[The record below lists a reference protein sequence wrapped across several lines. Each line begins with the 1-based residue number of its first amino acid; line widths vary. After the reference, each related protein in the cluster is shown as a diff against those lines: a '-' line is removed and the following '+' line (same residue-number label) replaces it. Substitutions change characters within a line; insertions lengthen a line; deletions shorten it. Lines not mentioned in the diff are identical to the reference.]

1 MRIAFYAPMKPPT
14 SAIPSGDRQIA
25 RLLMAALEHA
35 GHEVSLASRFRS
47 FDGTGNE
54 ARQLKIKRICGKLGD
69 RLVERY
75 RNMANQA
82 RPEVWFTYH
91 VFFKAPDWIGP
102 RVARALGIPYV
113 VAEASFAPKREHG
126 PWRIGHAG
134 ARESIV
140 AADLVVTTNGGDL
153 ECLTPLLKT
162 ADRSIDLAP
171 FLDTAPYEAAGV
183 RRDHHR
189 RALADSLGV
198 RPGVPLLLTVAMM
211 RPGDKVE
218 SYRVLAE
225 ALEALRDKE
234 WRLVIA
240 GSGPAEDEVR
250 GIFAPIDDR
259 VHWLGRRDPEELPGL
274 YAACDAFLWPALKET
289 PGMCFL
295 EAQAVGT
302 PVIGGRAYGVPAV
315 VADGETGFLCAAG
328 DAGEFADAV
337 ARLLGDGALRRSL
350 GNAAAKRVWARH
362 GLDAASRTLDTA
374 LGRLSK

>member
-1 MRIAFYAPMKPPT
+1 MKPPT

-162 ADRSIDLAP
+162 ADRSIYLVP

-302 PVIGGRAYGVPAV
+302 PVIGGRAYDVPAV

>member
-1 MRIAFYAPMKPPT
+1 MKPPT

-162 ADRSIDLAP
+162 ADRSIYLAP

-302 PVIGGRAYGVPAV
+302 PVIGGRAYDVPAV

>member
-1 MRIAFYAPMKPPT
+1 MKPPT

-47 FDGTGNE
+47 FDGTGDE

-102 RVARALGIPYV
+102 CVAHALGIPYV

-134 ARESIV
+134 AREAIV

-302 PVIGGRAYGVPAV
+302 PVIGGRSYGVPAV

-337 ARLLGDGALRRSL
+337 ARLLGDGALRRLL

>member
-14 SAIPSGDRQIA
+14 SATPSGDRQIA
-25 RLLMAALEHA
+25 RLLIAALERA

-47 FDGTGNE
+47 FDGTGDE
-54 ARQLKIKRICGKLGD
+54 ARQRKIKRICGKLGD
-69 RLVERY
+69 RLAERY
-75 RNMANQA
+75 RNMAKQA

-126 PWRIGHAG
+126 SWRIGHAG
-134 ARESIV
+134 AREAIV
-140 AADLVVTTNGGDL
+140 AADLVVTTNGGDR

-171 FLDTAPYEAAGV
+171 FLDTAPYEAAGA
-183 RRDHHR
+183 RRVHHR
-189 RALADSLGV
+189 RTLAHSLGA
-198 RPGVPLLLTVAMM
+198 RPGAPLLLTVAMM

-218 SYRVLAE
+218 SYRVLSD
-225 ALEALRDKE
+225 ALQVLRDEE
-234 WRLVIA
+234 WTLVVA

-250 GIFAPIDDR
+250 HMFTPLQDR
-259 VHWLGRRDPEELPGL
+259 VHWLGRREPEELPGL

-302 PVIGGRAYGVPAV
+302 PVIGGRSYGVPGV
-315 VADGETGFLCAAG
+315 VADGETGFLCPAG
-328 DAGEFADAV
+328 DSGAFARAV
-337 ARLLGDGALRRSL
+337 ARLLGDDALRRTL
-350 GNAAAKRVWARH
+350 GNAAAKRVSARH

-374 LGRLSK
+374 LRRLSK